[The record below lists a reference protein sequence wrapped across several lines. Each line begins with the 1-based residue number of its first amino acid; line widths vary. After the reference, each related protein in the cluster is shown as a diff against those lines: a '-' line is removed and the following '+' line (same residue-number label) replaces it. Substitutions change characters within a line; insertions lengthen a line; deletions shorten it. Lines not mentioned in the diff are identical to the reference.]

1 MIRKIKKILL
11 LMLIFVLTYNHFCY
25 ADIISTRAMTG
36 SVSLMGGFLAAFV
49 FAIYATTYFGV
60 RLVSKE
66 EATNDS
72 VNEKVEIDEDNKPNE
87 QDGKTEVVEKINLRD
102 ECEDKLYLWGMILI
116 CCISY
121 TCFAMFNLPFAL
133 MVIPII
139 FSAYAFTLRKIDKKK
154 AKLFSIIAFI
164 TMIILMIVSGMAYD
178 AYIEK
183 RMRDLALSF
192 VIKYV

>member
-1 MIRKIKKILL
+1 MLQTLEKTIDLFENGCIRPCIECPCYGMKECEDQLRSELYYLKAYKRLMDSKKELEWIG
-11 LMLIFVLTYNHFCY
+11 I
-25 ADIISTRAMTG
+25 
-36 SVSLMGGFLAAFV
+36 
-49 FAIYATTYFGV
+49 
-60 RLVSKE
+60 
-66 EATNDS
+66 
-72 VNEKVEIDEDNKPNE
+72 IDENNKPNE
-87 QDGKTEVVEKINLRD
+87 QDGKTEVVEKITLRD
-102 ECEDKLYLWGMILI
+102 ECENKLYLWGMILI
-116 CCISY
+116 CFISY
-121 TCFAMFNLPFAL
+121 ACFAMFNLPFAL